1 MRLIWEM
8 ILIADSSSASC
19 LFAVV
24 LSLIVVAAF
33 AFSAEPSLLLAETFV
48 QPLTADWHWGLGT

>member
-1 MRLIWEM
+1 M
-8 ILIADSSSASC
+8 ILIADSSSAFC

-48 QPLTADWHWGLGT
+48 HPLTADWHWGLGT